1 MFYRKVV
8 YSIDRNNFCKG
19 HFGDLILGVEE
30 KKLKIPLGK
39 SRLPIRITGKFTE
52 K

>member
-19 HFGDLILGVEE
+19 NFGDLILGVEE
-30 KKLKIPLGK
+30 ENLKSPWANPG
-39 SRLPIRITGKFTE
+39 FQ
-52 K
+52 